1 VPSPPRDRR
10 PSEVRIKVEIE
21 LTAKAEVAT
30 VPGREAATDVLRE
43 LLIPGGAEFVTL
55 QIEGANWSL
64 TGVRALRNGEVV

>member
-1 VPSPPRDRR
+1 M
-10 PSEVRIKVEIE
+10 SEVRIKVEIE
-21 LTAKAEVAT
+21 LNAKAAVTA

-55 QIEGANWSL
+55 RIEGTDWSL